1 MKKKLLLLTISL
13 VLLTGCNKENKDVTP
28 NVPSTTTSTTTTTTT
43 STTTTTTT
51 KATTTT
57 KKKTTKKTTTKKTT
71 TTKKATTSKT
81 CQSKKFKNKYSYVYT
96 SNDECKK
103 QGNLNFF
110 TESDKD
116 SNIFS
121 YGCEKIVDDCGKE
134 YYGVYFY
141 TNASG
146 EPQKI
151 YK

>member
-43 STTTTTTT
+43 T
-51 KATTTT
+51 KAT
-57 KKKTTKKTTTKKTT
+57 KTTKKTTTKKTT
-71 TTKKATTSKT
+71 TTKKAITSKT

-141 TNASG
+141 TNTSG

>member
-1 MKKKLLLLTISL
+1 MAETK
-13 VLLTGCNKENKDVTP
+13 
-28 NVPSTTTSTTTTTTT
+28 
-43 STTTTTTT
+43 TT
-51 KATTTT
+51 KKVTEEKVTKTTKTATKTAAKTTTT
-57 KKKTTKKTTTKKTT
+57 KKKTTTKKV
-71 TTKKATTSKT
+71 TTSKT

-121 YGCEKIVDDCGKE
+121 YSCEKIVDDCGKE

>member
-13 VLLTGCNKENKDVTP
+13 VLLTGCNKENKDVTS

-57 KKKTTKKTTTKKTT
+57 KKKTTTKKV
-71 TTKKATTSKT
+71 TTSKT
-81 CQSKKFKNKYSYVYT
+81 CQSNKFKNKYSYVYT

-121 YGCEKIVDDCGKE
+121 YSCEKIVDDCGKE

>member
-1 MKKKLLLLTISL
+1 MKKKLLLSTISL
-13 VLLTGCNKENKDVTP
+13 LLLTGWNKENKDVTP

-43 STTTTTTT
+43 WTTTTTTT

-57 KKKTTKKTTTKKTT
+57 KKKTTTKKV
-71 TTKKATTSKT
+71 TTSKT

-121 YGCEKIVDDCGKE
+121 YSCEKIVDDCGKE

-141 TNASG
+141 TNISG

>member
-51 KATTTT
+51 KAT
-57 KKKTTKKTTTKKTT
+57 KTTKKTT
-71 TTKKATTSKT
+71 TTKKATTNKT

-96 SNDECKK
+96 SNNECKK

-121 YGCEKIVDDCGKE
+121 YGCEKIVDDCGKV

>member
-28 NVPSTTTSTTTTTTT
+28 NVPSTTTSTTTTATT

-51 KATTTT
+51 KATT
-57 KKKTTKKTTTKKTT
+57 TTKKTTTKKTT

>member
-1 MKKKLLLLTISL
+1 MKKKLLLLTIGL

-43 STTTTTTT
+43 STTTTTTA
-51 KATTTT
+51 KITTTA
-57 KKKTTKKTTTKKTT
+57 KKTT

-141 TNASG
+141 TNASS

>member
-28 NVPSTTTSTTTTTTT
+28 NVSSTTTSTTTTTTT

-51 KATTTT
+51 KAT
-57 KKKTTKKTTTKKTT
+57 KTTKKTT

-121 YGCEKIVDDCGKE
+121 YGCEKIVDDCGKV

>member
-43 STTTTTTT
+43 STTI

-57 KKKTTKKTTTKKTT
+57 KKT

-121 YGCEKIVDDCGKE
+121 YGCEKIVDDCGKV

>member
-43 STTTTTTT
+43 T
-51 KATTTT
+51 KATKTTKKTTT
-57 KKKTTKKTTTKKTT
+57 KKKTTKKKT
-71 TTKKATTSKT
+71 TTKKAITSKT

-141 TNASG
+141 TNTSG

>member
-51 KATTTT
+51 TTTKATTTT
-57 KKKTTKKTTTKKTT
+57 KKKT

-121 YGCEKIVDDCGKE
+121 YSCEKIVDDCGKE

>member
-28 NVPSTTTSTTTTTTT
+28 NVPSTTTSTTTTATT

-57 KKKTTKKTTTKKTT
+57 KKKTTKKTT

>member
-28 NVPSTTTSTTTTTTT
+28 NVPSITTYTTTPTTTLNILTTI
-43 STTTTTTT
+43 T

-57 KKKTTKKTTTKKTT
+57 KKKT

-121 YGCEKIVDDCGKE
+121 YSCEKIVDDCGKE

-141 TNASG
+141 TNISG

>member
-51 KATTTT
+51 KAT
-57 KKKTTKKTTTKKTT
+57 KTTKKTTTKKTT
-71 TTKKATTSKT
+71 TTKKVTTSKT

-121 YGCEKIVDDCGKE
+121 YGCEKIVDDCGKV

>member
-13 VLLTGCNKENKDVTP
+13 VLLTGCNKENKDVTS

-57 KKKTTKKTTTKKTT
+57 KKKTTTKKV
-71 TTKKATTSKT
+71 TTSKT

-121 YGCEKIVDDCGKE
+121 YSCEKIVDDCGKE
-134 YYGVYFY
+134 YYEVYFY
-141 TNASG
+141 TNIIG
-146 EPQKI
+146 KPQKI

>member
-28 NVPSTTTSTTTTTTT
+28 NVPEATSTTTTTTT
-43 STTTTTTT
+43 TKATTTTTTTT

-57 KKKTTKKTTTKKTT
+57 KKITTTKKV
-71 TTKKATTSKT
+71 TTSKT

-103 QGNLNFF
+103 QGNFDFF
-110 TESDKD
+110 TESDED
-116 SNIFS
+116 STIFS

>member
-28 NVPSTTTSTTTTTTT
+28 NVPSTTTSTTTTATT

-57 KKKTTKKTTTKKTT
+57 KKKTTKKTT

-141 TNASG
+141 TNVSG

>member
-57 KKKTTKKTTTKKTT
+57 KKKTT
-71 TTKKATTSKT
+71 TKKATTSKT

-116 SNIFS
+116 SNSRRDKIFIIFILV
-121 YGCEKIVDDCGKE
+121 K
-134 YYGVYFY
+134 
-141 TNASG
+141 
-146 EPQKI
+146 
-151 YK
+151 